1 MPKDNSEEEKTSNT
15 DTSNEDGPEES
26 KEKKSTETQFHDN
39 EIHTSTT
46 TLAVNYLRPE
56 ELEISGYPKVCD
68 TRLCFNRLQ
77 AGRINLNLPP
87 DNWLRSNPFENLD
100 GFNAKNYLENKF
112 SSLRM
117 AYDFSNLE
125 PPVDVITAA
134 KNIKKLLKLAITSGD
149 GLSMFVHPIGK
160 HRFLSKVVEKS
171 FPRIRGTCY
180 LRFKYDHLS
189 LAKEQVLRGYYVLRI

>member
-1 MPKDNSEEEKTSNT
+1 MPKDNSEEEKT
-15 DTSNEDGPEES
+15 TSNNDESKEDRQEES
-26 KEKKSTETQFHDN
+26 KDKKSPETQFPEN

-46 TLAVNYLRPE
+46 TLAVNYLTPD
-56 ELEISGYPKVCD
+56 ELKMSGYPTVCE

-160 HRFLSKVVEKS
+160 
-171 FPRIRGTCY
+171 
-180 LRFKYDHLS
+180 
-189 LAKEQVLRGYYVLRI
+189 Q

>member
-1 MPKDNSEEEKTSNT
+1 MPKGNSEEEKTSNN
-15 DTSNEDGPEES
+15 DDSNIDNDSKEDNPEES
-26 KEKKSTETQFHDN
+26 KEKKSADSLFPEN

-46 TLAVNYLRPE
+46 TLAVNYMTPE
-56 ELEISGYPKVCD
+56 ELKMSGIIGYPKVCD

-160 HRFLSKVVEKS
+160 HLF
-171 FPRIRGTCY
+171 Y
-180 LRFKYDHLS
+180 LKNLTTNFKT
-189 LAKEQVLRGYYVLRI
+189 V